1 MHNCNIM
8 LHHLFK
14 KNPDWRYWYDQ
25 GDGIVPDENSDGLF
39 WQAGFLA
46 TNSLF
51 SKSKIVFES
60 IL

>member
-39 WQAGFLA
+39 
-46 TNSLF
+46 
-51 SKSKIVFES
+51 
-60 IL
+60 